1 MLNQRLQNLK
11 YKTTPYLFITPTLIF
26 FLAILG
32 FPILFS
38 FSVTFFNWVG
48 NKPPF
53 LEFIGLKNYYDL
65 FRDINFYTALKNTFI
80 FTIGTVIFQNLI
92 AYIIALLFYFGR
104 FKFENI
110 IKTTVFFPAVLAPV
124 VVSLVWKNMLLS
136 DGFVNY
142 FLNAIKLGIFAK
154 PWLMQ
159 FNILMWILVGI
170 NVWQYVGYNMIIFYA
185 GLQSIDPQVIEAA
198 TIDGAG
204 LRTLITR
211 VVTPIIKP
219 TIILAVILTTLGGF
233 KVFDIVFIFTK
244 GGPIHLTEVITT
256 YLYFLS
262 FDYTAGL
269 SKFSYSS
276 TMIFASMF
284 IVFIIGII
292 RYRVTIRKVT

>member
-11 YKTTPYLFITPTLIF
+11 YKTTPYLFITPSLIF
-26 FLAILG
+26 FLAIMG
-32 FPILFS
+32 FPILFA
-38 FSVTFFNWVG
+38 FSVTFFNWTG

-65 FRDINFYTALKNTFI
+65 FRDINFYIALKNTLI

-110 IKTTVFFPAVLAPV
+110 IKTTIFFPAVLAPV

-185 GLQSIDPQVIEAA
+185 GLQSLDPQVIEAA